1 MCVCMYVCMYVCMFV
16 CIYVCMSVRCML
28 EVRDEDKQ
36 CGGLHV
42 IHTDPSAVPLKV
54 PFP

>member
-1 MCVCMYVCMYVCMFV
+1 MCVSMYVCMYICM
-16 CIYVCMSVRCML
+16 YVCMSVRCML

-36 CGGLHV
+36 CGGFHV